1 MAAALHGT
9 ATARFEGRAKVHRE
23 IQPAAVA
30 DSSLQPQRC
39 AKLRTDRLGRIQ
51 QLHPQRRPSA
61 IAAAAAAEEKA
72 ALRPYRLASVEF
84 RADRNYF
91 PFSRRG
97 KFAYRRVGR
106 GAVAQLGERR
116 NGIAKVRG
124 SIPLGSTTPPSK
136 GLVGPGP
143 ASLSAAAPGRASVR
157 YRSSSIQ
164 IRSEIAAILVGWL
177 AVRFEGE
184 RLQ

>member
-124 SIPLGSTTPPSK
+124 SIPLGSTIQAENL
-136 GLVGPGP
+136 LVFCD
-143 ASLSAAAPGRASVR
+143 S
-157 YRSSSIQ
+157 
-164 IRSEIAAILVGWL
+164 VGWL
-177 AVRFEGE
+177 QSRSHISVPHESA
-184 RLQ
+184 LQWDLLLPEWTRYSSSAGSPESGWC

>member
-136 GLVGPGP
+136 GLVGPRP
-143 ASLSAAAPGRASVR
+143 ASLSAAAPRSLPGALNVR
-157 YRSSSIQ
+157 TARD
-164 IRSEIAAILVGWL
+164 RP
-177 AVRFEGE
+177 
-184 RLQ
+184 